1 MYSLLRPFLVR
12 FVCHWWVC
20 AALEFLNQP
29 MSYYCF
35 PIRDICGHWQSNIN
49 VKMFRLCCLFNRD
62 GLYMYKLNF
71 PICTLSKIACAFRA
85 GSGLVSLQYEG
96 FPSVCLW
103 HRADDNKFSII
114 FFLDMSLF
122 CYHFWQNSFDGFG
135 ITSQHFGLLTC
146 FFFYL
151 SFYSHS
157 ILMTSDSNYF
167 C

>member
-1 MYSLLRPFLVR
+1 ML
-12 FVCHWWVC
+12 
-20 AALEFLNQP
+20 
-29 MSYYCF
+29 YYCF

-122 CYHFWQNSFDGFG
+122 CSHFDR
-135 ITSQHFGLLTC
+135 IVLMDLELLVNTLVC
-146 FFFYL
+146 LLVFFYL